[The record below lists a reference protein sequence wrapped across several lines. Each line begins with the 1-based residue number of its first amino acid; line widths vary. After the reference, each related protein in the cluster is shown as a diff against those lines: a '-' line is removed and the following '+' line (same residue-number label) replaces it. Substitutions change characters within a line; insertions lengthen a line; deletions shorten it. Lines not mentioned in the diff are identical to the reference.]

1 MYVGTEAVLHRVRE
15 ADVVA
20 FLDFDGELLAPR
32 FRATEQAMALLVRA
46 ARLVGPRRDGG
57 RIIVQTRMPRH
68 DVLDAALHADPG
80 RLVEAERA
88 RRRTLGFPPFAA
100 IAALTGSGTEQY
112 AAALRAVPGL
122 AVLGGEERVLV
133 RAADWATL
141 ADGLASVERP
151 ARSRI
156 RVEVDPPRI

>member
-1 MYVGTEAVLHRVRE
+1 MHRVGE

-32 FRATEQAMALLVRA
+32 FRATEQAMGLLVRA

-80 RLVEAERA
+80 RLVDSERA
-88 RRRTLGFPPFAA
+88 RRRSLGFPPYAA
-100 IAALTGSGTEQY
+100 IAAITGSGTEQF
-112 AAALRAVPGL
+112 AVALRTVRGIT
-122 AVLGGEERVLV
+122 VVGGDDRVLV

-151 ARSRI
+151 VGSRV

>member
-1 MYVGTEAVLHRVRE
+1 VGE

-57 RIIVQTRMPRH
+57 RIIVQTRLPRH

-80 RLVEAERA
+80 RLVDTERA
-88 RRRTLGFPPFAA
+88 RRRSLGFPPYAA
-100 IAALTGSGTEQY
+100 IAAVTGSGTEQF
-112 AAALRAVPGL
+112 AAALRAVPQL
-122 AVLGGEERVLV
+122 AVLGGAERILV
-133 RAADWATL
+133 RAEDWATL

-151 ARSRI
+151 IGSRV